1 MSERLRKCP
10 FCGNEAML
18 NSNLHRVFCSN
29 AFCMV
34 MPQTQECDTDEDAIK
49 AWNRRVPEVD
59 EYEVYG

>member
-10 FCGNEAML
+10 FCGYKAML
-18 NSNLHRVFCSN
+18 NSITHRVFCSN

-49 AWNRRVPEVD
+49 EWNRRVPVFD
-59 EYEVYG
+59 EDEVYG